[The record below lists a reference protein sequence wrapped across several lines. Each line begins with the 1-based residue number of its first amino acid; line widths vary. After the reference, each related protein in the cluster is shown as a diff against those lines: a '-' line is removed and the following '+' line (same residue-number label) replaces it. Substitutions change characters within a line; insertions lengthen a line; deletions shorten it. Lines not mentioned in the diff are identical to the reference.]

1 MNRKTMLTIV
11 IQAGDA
17 RWHAAAG
24 QRREV
29 RVRVPHEREGERL
42 RLHGIWQA
50 VTEMVVGFLPR
61 TAIQSARVLAC
72 FTVMNASTR
81 TASRGP

>member
-29 RVRVPHEREGERL
+29 RVRVPHESERERL
-42 RLHGIWQA
+42 RLHGI
-50 VTEMVVGFLPR
+50 R
-61 TAIQSARVLAC
+61 
-72 FTVMNASTR
+72 
-81 TASRGP
+81 